1 MDNKE
6 IRAKLIELSDA
17 NIRNFILV
25 YAQEWIQKCWE

>member
-17 NIRNFILV
+17 KYKEFHSGLC
-25 YAQEWIQKCWE
+25 QEWIQKCWE